1 MRAFAMRITESSGMS
16 HELITFSPIDGRE
29 VVRRPYATGQQI
41 QDTLRAAQAA
51 QRQWRDIDVADRA
64 TIMTRAVERFV
75 AGRDDIARAIT
86 LQMGRPIR
94 HSPSEVDGFAARA
107 RHMIAIAPYALQP
120 LAAAPGSDR
129 ERFIRREP
137 LGVTLT
143 IAPWNYPL
151 LTAVNSIV
159 PALMAGNAVVLK
171 HSDQTP
177 LCAEMLHDAFAAA
190 GVPAGLF
197 SYLHADHA
205 TTQQLVRAPEVRY
218 VSFTG
223 SVRGGRAVE
232 ESAAGRF
239 IGVGLEL
246 GGNDAAYVRGDA
258 DIESAVDSLVDG
270 AFFNAGQSCCGI
282 QRIYVARRL
291 YDSFVEQAASLTN
304 RYVLGDPRDP
314 QTTLGPVVRASAA
327 AAVRQAIDEAV
338 RQGARN
344 VVDAAY
350 FPAAREGTAYV
361 APALLTD
368 VDHTMRL
375 MREECFGPVAG
386 IMPVDSDDEAVAL
399 MNDSDYGL
407 TAAVYTRDRDAAIAI
422 GQRVRAGTIFMNRCD
437 YLDPGL
443 AWTGVKDSGRGV
455 SLSVLGYEQLTQP
468 KSFHLRVA

>member
-1 MRAFAMRITESSGMS
+1 MS
-16 HELITFSPIDGRE
+16 HELITISPIDGRE
-29 VVRRPYATGQQI
+29 VVRRPYATEQQI
-41 QDTLRAAQAA
+41 QEVLREAQAA
-51 QRQWRDIDVADRA
+51 QAQWRDTDIVERA
-64 TIMTRAVERFV
+64 RLMTHAVERFV
-75 AGRDDIARAIT
+75 AGKPQIAQAIT
-86 LQMGRPIR
+86 SQMGRPIQ
-94 HSPSEVDGFAARA
+94 HTPSEVDGYAARA

-120 LAAAPGSDR
+120 VAAAPGSDR

-143 IAPWNYPL
+143 VAPWNYPL

-177 LCAEMLHDAFAAA
+177 LCAELMHQAFTAA
-190 GVPAGLF
+190 GLPCGLF
-197 SYLHADHA
+197 SYIHADHE
-205 TTQQLVRAPEVRY
+205 TTQRLVRAPEIRF

-232 ESAAGRF
+232 QSAAGRF

-246 GGNDAAYVRGDA
+246 GGNDPAYVRGDA
-258 DIESAVDSLVDG
+258 DIEAAVETLVDG

-291 YDSFVEQAASLTN
+291 YDSFVEQASSLTN
-304 RYVLGDPRDP
+304 RYVLGDPRDVD
-314 QTTLGPVVRASAA
+314 TTLGPVVRAAA
-327 AAVRQAIDEAV
+327 ATMVRDVVGEAV
-338 RQGARN
+338 SRGARN

-350 FPAAREGTAYV
+350 FPAARDGTAYV
-361 APALLTD
+361 APALLTG
-368 VDHTMRL
+368 VDHTMRV

-386 IMPVDSDDEAVAL
+386 IMPVDSDEEAISL
-399 MNDSDYGL
+399 MNDSQYGL
-407 TAAVYTRDRDAAIAI
+407 TAAVFTRDREAAIAI
-422 GQRVRAGTIFMNRCD
+422 GRRVHAGTFFMNRCD

-443 AWTGVKDSGRGV
+443 AWTGVKESGRGV

-468 KSFHLRVA
+468 KSFHLRIA